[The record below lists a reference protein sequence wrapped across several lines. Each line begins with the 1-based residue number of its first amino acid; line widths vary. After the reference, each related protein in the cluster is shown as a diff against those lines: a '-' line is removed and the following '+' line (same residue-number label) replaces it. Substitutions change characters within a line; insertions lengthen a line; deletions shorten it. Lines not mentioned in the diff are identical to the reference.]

1 MRGQWRVIRP
11 SDNIARMKFR
21 IRPILA
27 VSLVLLWLFDQSLL
41 FLCLL
46 VPCDLAISCDFVE
59 YSLDLNPCRFF
70 GFTVRL
76 FSLISLL
83 IWNIL
88 IFGSTDSQKDV
99 NVCDLCNEQSSFYIT
114 DMKDLYEWSV
124 FFIGGTS
131 SLEVYLACLQC
142 CVLLSC
148 KCKCKD
154 LYKYQN
160 KIYRHRP
167 IGQSVG

>member
-41 FLCLL
+41 FLWLL

-76 FSLISLL
+76 VSLISLL

-114 DMKDLYEWSV
+114 DMKDLYEWPVSTV
-124 FFIGGTS
+124 LGLGKVWVLELKQVNFIGGTS
-131 SLEVYLACLQC
+131 SLEVFFACLRC
-142 CVLLSC
+142 CVLLS
-148 KCKCKD
+148 
-154 LYKYQN
+154 
-160 KIYRHRP
+160 
-167 IGQSVG
+167 